1 MLARRA
7 QFMQAELDPQ
17 LGGLVDDDEQQLVVL
32 ARPRRLGGEEHVQA
46 EVAAI
51 GQIWPPMD
59 AGLQGLCHEPVAVSL
74 PEDQP
79 KTGGSRVNAKSR
91 APWGAYDMSVRRCK
105 ITRLSLSQPT
115 IPPTQLAKE
124 FMARVTVED
133 CVQRV
138 PNRFNLVLLAANR
151 ARAIAAGGTLTIDR
165 DNDKNPV
172 VALREIAE
180 DMVDATALRETLIGS
195 LQRVDEHSE
204 AEEEAE
210 TLALLA
216 DPSHVAMSEQELVR
230 ALQSDRDG
238 GQEERY

>member
-1 MLARRA
+1 
-7 QFMQAELDPQ
+7 
-17 LGGLVDDDEQQLVVL
+17 
-32 ARPRRLGGEEHVQA
+32 
-46 EVAAI
+46 
-51 GQIWPPMD
+51 
-59 AGLQGLCHEPVAVSL
+59 
-74 PEDQP
+74 
-79 KTGGSRVNAKSR
+79 
-91 APWGAYDMSVRRCK
+91 
-105 ITRLSLSQPT
+105 
-115 IPPTQLAKE
+115 
-124 FMARVTVED
+124 MARVTVED

-151 ARAIAAGGTLTIDR
+151 ARAIAAGGTLTLDR

-180 DMVDATALRETLIGS
+180 DTVDPETLRETVISS

-216 DPSHVAMSEQELVR
+216 DPTHVQMSEQELVR

-238 GQEERY
+238 GQEERF